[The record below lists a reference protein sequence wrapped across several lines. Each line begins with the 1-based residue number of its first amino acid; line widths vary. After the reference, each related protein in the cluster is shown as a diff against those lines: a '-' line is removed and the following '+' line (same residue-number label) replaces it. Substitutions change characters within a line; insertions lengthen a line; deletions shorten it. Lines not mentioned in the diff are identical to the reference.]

1 MTARIVKKQ
10 DHAAEQAPEAVKALA
25 VMCEKGRFSFYVL
38 GLNLEKLQIL
48 N

>member
-25 VMCEKGRFSFYVL
+25 VMCEKGRFSFYKGEKEEI
-38 GLNLEKLQIL
+38 GL
-48 N
+48 

>member
-25 VMCEKGRFSFYVL
+25 VMCEKAAFHFIR
-38 GLNLEKLQIL
+38 EKEEIGS
-48 N
+48 